1 MAAQPKRLLEVQTI
15 DNVAVV
21 SILAGRILDD
31 QVIQQFGDQLKSL
44 VEEAGHQ
51 RILLNFSK
59 VEYLSSAALG
69 KLVLLRKQIETIKG
83 KLALSNIDDSIF
95 EAFKITGFDR
105 IFKIFADEQEGLQY
119 LQK

>member
-1 MAAQPKRLLEVQTI
+1 MATQPKRLLEVQII

-21 SILAGRILDD
+21 SITAGRILDD
-31 QVIQQFGDQLKSL
+31 QVITKFGDELKML
-44 VEEAGHQ
+44 VEQSGHQ

-69 KLVLLRKQIETIKG
+69 KLVVLRKAIDGVKG

-105 IFKIFADEQEGLQY
+105 IFKIFPDEQEALQF
-119 LQK
+119 LQN

>member
-1 MAAQPKRLLEVQTI
+1 MAAQPKRLLEVQSI

-21 SILAGRILDD
+21 SIQQARVLDD
-31 QVIQQFGDQLKSL
+31 QIIQQFGDQLKSL
-44 VEEAGHQ
+44 VDQAGHQ

-69 KLVLLRKQIETIKG
+69 KLVVLRKQVDAVKG
-83 KLALSNIDDSIF
+83 KLALSNIDASIF

-105 IFKIFADEQEGLQY
+105 IFKIFDDEQEALQF

>member
-1 MAAQPKRLLEVQTI
+1 MAAQPKRLLEVHTI

-21 SILAGRILDD
+21 SVVAGRILDD

-44 VEEAGHQ
+44 VEQSGHQ

-69 KLVLLRKQIETIKG
+69 KLMVLRKQIEAIRG
-83 KLALSNIDDSIF
+83 KLALTDIDPTIF

-105 IFKIFADEQEGLQY
+105 IFQIFDSEQEGLQY
-119 LQK
+119 LQN

>member
-1 MAAQPKRLLEVQTI
+1 MAIQPKRLLEVQMI
-15 DNVAVV
+15 DNIAVV
-21 SILAGRILDD
+21 SITAGRILDD
-31 QVIQQFGDQLKSL
+31 QVITKFGDELKQL
-44 VEEAGHQ
+44 VEQAGHKL
-51 RILLNFSK
+51 ILLNFSK

-69 KLVLLRKQIETIKG
+69 KLVVLRRLVEGVKG

-105 IFKIFADEQEGLQY
+105 IFNIFPDEQEGLQF

>member
-1 MAAQPKRLLEVQTI
+1 MAVQPKRLLEVQVI

-44 VEEAGHQ
+44 VEQAGHHH
-51 RILLNFSK
+51 ILLNFSK

-69 KLVLLRKQIETIKG
+69 KLVVLRKQVEAAKG
-83 KLALSNIDDSIF
+83 KLALSNIDSSIF

-105 IFKIFADEQEGLQY
+105 IFKIFDDEQEALQF
-119 LQK
+119 LQN

>member
-1 MAAQPKRLLEVQTI
+1 MAVQPKRLLEVQTI
-15 DNVAVV
+15 DTVAVV
-21 SILAGRILDD
+21 NIMSGRILDD
-31 QVIQQFGDQLKSL
+31 QVIQQFGDQLNTL
-44 VEEAGHQ
+44 VDQSGHQ

-69 KLVLLRKQIETIKG
+69 KLVVLRKKIEAVKG
-83 KLALSNIDDSIF
+83 KLALSNIEPSIF

-105 IFKIFADEQEGLQY
+105 IFKIFDEEQEALQF

>member
-15 DNVAVV
+15 DNVALV
-21 SILAGRILDD
+21 SIMNARILDD
-31 QVIQQFGDQLKSL
+31 QIIQQFGEQLNSL
-44 VEEAGHQ
+44 VDQAGHTC
-51 RILLNFSK
+51 ILLNFSK

-69 KLVLLRKQIETIKG
+69 KLVVLRRLVEGVKG

-105 IFKIFADEQEGLQY
+105 IFNIFPDEQEGLQF

>member
-1 MAAQPKRLLEVQTI
+1 MAAPPKRLLEVQVL

-21 SILAGRILDD
+21 NFMASRILDD
-31 QVIQQFGDQLKSL
+31 QIIQQVGDQLNSL
-44 VEEAGHQ
+44 VDQDGHQ

-69 KLVLLRKQIETIKG
+69 KLVVLRKKVESVKG
-83 KLALSNIDDSIF
+83 KLALCDIDENIF

-105 IFKIFADEQEGLQY
+105 IFKIFPDEQEALQY
-119 LQK
+119 LQT

>member
-1 MAAQPKRLLEVQTI
+1 MAVAKRLLEVQTI
-15 DNVAVV
+15 DNVAHV
-21 SILAGRILDD
+21 SIMQGRILDD
-31 QVIQQFGDQLKSL
+31 QIIQQFGDQLNSL
-44 VEEAGHQ
+44 VDQAGHE
-51 RILLNFSK
+51 RILLNFQK

-69 KLVLLRKQIETIKG
+69 KLVVLRKKIEAVKG

-105 IFKIFADEQEGLQY
+105 IFKIFAEEQEASQY